1 MAADQTAAH
10 ISALPLTEHA
20 QWLANAVVDKEGKV
34 LTYSQLL
41 ADPVLKDIW
50 EREMCKE
57 LGRLAQGFENTEGTN
72 TIKSMTR
79 DQVPKGRDITY
90 FSIVCAYK
98 PHKEDKARVRLC
110 VDGDRLS
117 YDRETCTKTADLTTV
132 KLHIN
137 STIST
142 LGARYVVGDI
152 KTSTLAPR
160 SRDLNTPGFTKDTYP
175 RPSSKLTTSITCLIK
190 MDSSMLR

>member
-1 MAADQTAAH
+1 MPKYRLPTKPSHQCFLMAADQTAAH
-10 ISALPLTEHA
+10 ISALPLTQHA

-50 EREMCKE
+50 ERGMCKE
-57 LGRLAQGFENTEGTN
+57 LGRLAQGFEDTEGTN
-72 TIKSMTR
+72 TIKFITK

-110 VDGDRLS
+110 VGGGRLS
-117 YDRETCTKTADLTTV
+117 YDGETCTKTADLTTV
-132 KLHIN
+132 KLHIK

-142 LGARYVVGDI
+142 PGARYVVGDI
-152 KTSTLAPR
+152 KNFYLG
-160 SRDLNTPGFTKDTYP
+160 TPLKRFEHAQFHKRHTP
-175 RPSSKLTTSITCLIK
+175 QAII
-190 MDSSMLR
+190 